1 MIQRLCT
8 LYFARKRLILLKK
21 SDLSTEKTA
30 FTITTIFI
38 YRSIVNRQKK
48 RKSGD
53 IFKKHAKSISK
64 KKPPATARP
73 TAKPSSRK
81 YLDADVRE
89 RTALLIAQLWLPDN
103 DQCTQTPSNMSLQ
116 QEKTRFL
123 LAVVDKCLH
132 IHRMRCGKSRS
143 LSTSQFLSQTSPP

>member
-8 LYFARKRLILLKK
+8 LYFVRKRLILLKK
-21 SDLSTEKTA
+21 DDLSTEKNA

-53 IFKKHAKSISK
+53 ISQKQAKTVK
-64 KKPPATARP
+64 KKSTATARR
-73 TAKPSSRK
+73 TAKPSSRNQ
-81 YLDADVRE
+81 LDANVRE
-89 RTALLIAQLWLPDN
+89 RTALVIAQLRLPSRESCM
-103 DQCTQTPSNMSLQ
+103 QITTNMSLQ
-116 QEKTRFL
+116 QDKTRFL
-123 LAVVDKCLH
+123 LAGVDNCLH

>member
-8 LYFARKRLILLKK
+8 LYFACKRLILLKK

-53 IFKKHAKSISK
+53 ISKKHAKSIK
-64 KKPPATARP
+64 KKANGDITTDCQTVFQESTGRLLQWKNNTRAR
-73 TAKPSSRK
+73 S
-81 YLDADVRE
+81 
-89 RTALLIAQLWLPDN
+89 LLIEDTE
-103 DQCTQTPSNMSLQ
+103 QCQRNTSNMPLQ
-116 QEKTRFL
+116 QEKPRFL
-123 LAVVDKCLH
+123 RTGVDKCLH